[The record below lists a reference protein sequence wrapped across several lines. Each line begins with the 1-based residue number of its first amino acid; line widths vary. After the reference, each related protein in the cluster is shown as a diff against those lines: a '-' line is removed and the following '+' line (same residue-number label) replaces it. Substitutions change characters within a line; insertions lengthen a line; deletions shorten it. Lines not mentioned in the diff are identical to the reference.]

1 MQEIKKRRI
10 VIASVLKPVDDTR
23 MFEKMGQSL
32 APSYEVHI
40 IGYPARSTP
49 VSDGILFHPFPKFGR
64 LSLKRAIA
72 PWQVLRMILQLKPS
86 ILIVT
91 THELLVAAVLA
102 KFILRCRIVYDVMEN
117 YGRNILHT
125 NAFPLLVRPFLAAWV
140 RMKEWVT
147 APFIDH
153 FILAEA
159 GYRRELKFP
168 GERTTII
175 ENKFKKPQA
184 IRPLRDVNKNG
195 TIQLL
200 FSGTISDSTGVFI
213 AIDLAEKLH
222 ALRPEI
228 RLTIIG
234 YCALPET
241 FNRLK
246 AAIATKNFIQLI
258 GGDQL
263 VPHHDILKAIEK
275 ADYGVISYPPNPSTA
290 NSIPTKL
297 FEYLGSHL
305 PILLIHHTPWIDL
318 CSPYPAA
325 IPFHADHI
333 APEKM
338 LHLMTSTNFY
348 IIPPTDVYWEPEE
361 HKLLH
366 LLSRFSES
374 QIKTP

>member
-32 APSYEVHI
+32 APAYEVHI

-49 VSDGILFHPFPKFGR
+49 VSRGIVFHSLPKFKR

-72 PWQVLRMILQLKPS
+72 PWQILRMILRLKPS
-86 ILIVT
+86 IVIFT

-102 KFILRCRIVYDVMEN
+102 KLILRCHILYDVMEN

-125 NAFPLLVRPFLAAWV
+125 NAFPLLLRPFLAAWV
-140 RMKEWVT
+140 WIKEWIT

-159 GYRRELKFP
+159 GYQREMKFP
-168 GERTTII
+168 AKRTTII
-175 ENKFKKPQA
+175 ENKFKKPPA
-184 IRPLRDVNKNG
+184 IHPRKNANKNSAL
-195 TIQLL
+195 QLL

-234 YCALPET
+234 YCALPGT
-241 FNRLK
+241 LTRLK
-246 AAIATKNFIQLI
+246 AAIATKSFIQLI

-263 VPHHDILKAIEK
+263 VPHHDILNAIEK
-275 ADYGVISYPPNPSTA
+275 ADYGIIAYPPNPSTT

-297 FEYLGSHL
+297 YEYLGSHL
-305 PILLIHHTPWIDL
+305 PILLIHHTPWTDL

-325 IPFHADHI
+325 IPFQADHI
-333 APEKM
+333 DPEKM
-338 LHLMTSTNFY
+338 LRLMTSTNFY
-348 IIPPTDVYWEPEE
+348 NILPTDVYWEHEE
-361 HKLLH
+361 QKLLQ
-366 LLSRFSES
+366 LLARFF
-374 QIKTP
+374 